1 MNRIDRLT
9 AILIHLQ
16 SKRVVRAQD
25 LADRF
30 SISLRTVY
38 RDIRSLEEAGVPI
51 GAEAGVGYFLD
62 GYHLPPVMFTNAEA
76 SALVF
81 GAKLVERMA
90 DLSLREP
97 FESAL
102 FKVKSVLKKA
112 EKEHLDELEPLISV
126 SNYRRPTPFSDQ
138 LLNQIQSAC
147 VQQQVLVID
156 YQTPYNTALTTRE
169 VEPIG
174 LYHYSSGWHL
184 IAFCRLRQDYRDFRT
199 DRIRQMTTTGK
210 LFSRQSLL
218 SLQGYLDRMRASRDM
233 KDLTEAVIWF
243 DKRAARFT
251 EHQRLDFGFL
261 SEEVQENRVKMIF
274 LTQYPEGLARWLMMF
289 GNGATIDKPVRLK
302 QLLISLADEISAH
315 HGQPQTLLT

>member
-38 RDIRSLEEAGVPI
+38 RDIRALEEAGVPI

-90 DLSLREP
+90 DRSLLEP
-97 FESAL
+97 FDSAL
-102 FKVKSVLKKA
+102 YKVKSVLKRA
-112 EKEHLDELEPLISV
+112 EKEHLSELEPMIGV
-126 SNYRRPTPFSDQ
+126 SDYPRPVPFSDH
-138 LLNQIQSAC
+138 LLNQIQAAC
-147 VQQQVLVID
+147 VQQQVLMID
-156 YQTPYNTALTTRE
+156 YQAPYTDQLTTRE

-174 LYHYSSGWHL
+174 LYHYGSSWHL

-199 DRIRQMTTTGK
+199 DRIQQLSSPGRV
-210 LFSRQSLL
+210 FSRQSLL
-218 SLQGYLDRMRASRDM
+218 SLQEYLSRFDNT
-233 KDLTEAVIWF
+233 KDLTEVVVWF
-243 DKRAARFT
+243 NLQAARFT
-251 EHQRLDFGFL
+251 GQQRYSYGFL
-261 SEEVQENRVKMIF
+261 SEERQGDRVKMIF
-274 LTQYPEGLARWLMMF
+274 LTQYVEALSRWLLMF
-289 GNGATIDKPVRLK
+289 GSAVTVEQPASLKKMMLGFIDEL
-302 QLLISLADEISAH
+302 SAH
-315 HGQPQTLLT
+315 YGQAQPLLT

>member
-38 RDIRSLEEAGVPI
+38 RDIRALEEAGVPI

-81 GAKLVERMA
+81 GSKLVARMA
-90 DLSLREP
+90 DLSLKEP
-97 FESAL
+97 YESAL
-102 FKVKSVLKKA
+102 YKVKSVLKRD
-112 EKEHLDELEPLISV
+112 EKEHLDELEPLIGI
-126 SNYRRPTPFSDQ
+126 SNYPRPTPFSDQ

-147 VQQQVLVID
+147 VQQLVLAID
-156 YQTPYNTALTTRE
+156 YQTPYNDDHTTRE

-184 IAFCRLRQDYRDFRT
+184 IAFCRLRKDYRDFRT
-199 DRIRQMTTTGK
+199 DRIRQLTVTCQ

-218 SLQGYLDRMRASRDM
+218 SLQDYLARFREKRT
-233 KDLTEAVIWF
+233 LTEVIVLF
-243 DKRAARFT
+243 DKYAARFT
-251 EHQRLDFGFL
+251 EQQRFSYGFL
-261 SEEVQENRVKMIF
+261 SEEVQGDQVRMIF
-274 LTQYPEGLARWLMMF
+274 LTQHPQGLCRWLLMF
-289 GNGATIDKPVRLK
+289 GRMAMIEQPENLKTTMLTLTDELKTHYSEAPV
-302 QLLISLADEISAH
+302 
-315 HGQPQTLLT
+315 PY

>member
-30 SISLRTVY
+30 NISLRTVY
-38 RDIRSLEEAGVPI
+38 RDIRALEEAGVPI

-81 GAKLVERMA
+81 GLKLVERMA
-90 DLSLREP
+90 DMSLREP

-102 FKVKSVLKKA
+102 YKVKSVLKRA
-112 EKEHLDELEPLISV
+112 EKEHLDELEPLIGI
-126 SNYRRPTPFSDQ
+126 SNYPRPTPFSDQ
-138 LLNQIQSAC
+138 LLNQIQTAC
-147 VQQQVLVID
+147 VQQQVLAID
-156 YQTPYNTALTTRE
+156 YQAPYEDNQTTRE

-174 LYHYSSGWHL
+174 LYHYSSSWHL

-199 DRIRQMTTTGK
+199 DRICQLTTTGQ

-218 SLQGYLDRMRASRDM
+218 SLQQYLARFRQNRT
-233 KDLTEAVIWF
+233 LTEAVVWF
-243 DKRAARFT
+243 DKRAARFAQQ
-251 EHQRLDFGFL
+251 QRYAYGFL
-261 SEEVQENRVKMIF
+261 SEETQDNRVKMIF
-274 LTQYPEGLARWLMMF
+274 LTQHPEGLGRWLMLF
-289 GNGATIDKPVRLK
+289 GNAATVEQPASLK
-302 QLLISLADEISAH
+302 TAILGFADEIKAH
-315 HGQPQTLLT
+315 YMEVNVC